1 MRVGII
7 GGGGISETHAR
18 AVQAIDG
25 LTIEAVCGANAG
37 RAAALAADVGATA
50 YDDLDRFLAHKL
62 DMVIIGSPS
71 ALHAEQGIAAARC
84 GLHLLIEKPIDVTTA
99 KIDALLEAADKARV
113 TVGVCFQDRL
123 QPDIHATK
131 LFIEEGRLGRPVLA
145 SGRVKWYRAPEYYS
159 GSRWRGKFALDGGG
173 AMMNQAIHTVDLL
186 LWLFGPVARV
196 YANTATRVH
205 DIEVEDTA
213 VATIEFAS
221 GALGSMEATTSV
233 YPGFSR
239 RVEVTGSEGTIVI
252 EHDRVISSDLRSGEP
267 GVVSS
272 AAGDAN
278 ASASSAKVS
287 DTRAHQR
294 IIRDFVRA
302 VETGGTPICDG
313 PDGRRSVELIE
324 GMYASAKS
332 GQAVTLSARPQ
343 PSRA

>member
-1 MRVGII
+1 
-7 GGGGISETHAR
+7 
-18 AVQAIDG
+18 
-25 LTIEAVCGANAG
+25 
-37 RAAALAADVGATA
+37 
-50 YDDLDRFLAHKL
+50 
-62 DMVIIGSPS
+62 
-71 ALHAEQGIAAARC
+71 
-84 GLHLLIEKPIDVTTA
+84 
-99 KIDALLEAADKARV
+99 
-113 TVGVCFQDRL
+113 
-123 QPDIHATK
+123 
-131 LFIEEGRLGRPVLA
+131 
-145 SGRVKWYRAPEYYS
+145 
-159 GSRWRGKFALDGGG
+159 
-173 AMMNQAIHTVDLL
+173 MNQAIHTVDLL

-221 GALGSMEATTSV
+221 GALGSMEAATSV

-294 IIRDFVRA
+294 IIREIVR
-302 VETGGTPICDG
+302 VDD
-313 PDGRRSVELIE
+313 PDRPVFGDRRLRLDQRRVDVPAAAGAEDR
-324 GMYASAKS
+324 ASA
-332 GQAVTLSARPQ
+332 GEVVQVVDAEPHGGMLPQ
-343 PSRA
+343 PRSAGEVSSAG

>member
-1 MRVGII
+1 M
-7 GGGGISETHAR
+7 
-18 AVQAIDG
+18 
-25 LTIEAVCGANAG
+25 
-37 RAAALAADVGATA
+37 
-50 YDDLDRFLAHKL
+50 
-62 DMVIIGSPS
+62 
-71 ALHAEQGIAAARC
+71 
-84 GLHLLIEKPIDVTTA
+84 
-99 KIDALLEAADKARV
+99 
-113 TVGVCFQDRL
+113 
-123 QPDIHATK
+123 
-131 LFIEEGRLGRPVLA
+131 LA

-196 YANTATRVH
+196 YAHTATRVH
-205 DIEVEDTA
+205 QIEVEDTA
-213 VATIEFAS
+213 VATLEFAS

-239 RVEVTGSEGTIVI
+239 RVEVTGAEGTIVI
-252 EHDRVISSDLRSGEP
+252 EHDRVVSSDLRSGEP
-267 GVVSS
+267 GVVSTS
-272 AAGDAN
+272 AGDAN

-294 IIRDFVRA
+294 IIRDFVQA

-324 GMYASAKS
+324 AMYASARS
-332 GQAVTLSARPQ
+332 GQPVTLSARRQ